1 MLLAKNILEAKFI
14 ERPNRFLGIVEL
26 NSYKIQCFIP
36 NPGRMREL
44 LTDNRKVWL
53 NSVPNKNRKTS
64 YDLIA
69 VEHEDKIVSI
79 DSRVPNKFIF
89 NLLQKKFLFDFKFD
103 EIKPEYSYQNSRLDF
118 FLRKENE
125 KYLVEVKS
133 CTLVK
138 DKIALFPDAPTERGA
153 RHVHELIGALEN
165 GYKSF
170 LIFIIQRDDAE
181 FFSPNEET
189 DKIFSEKLKLAE
201 KKGVII
207 KALTNRVFID
217 QNNLY
222 IEPSNEIKL
231 KIN

>member
-1 MLLAKNILEAKFI
+1 MLLAKNIFDANFV

-26 NSYKIQCFIP
+26 KSEKIQCFIP
-36 NPGRMREL
+36 NPGRMKEL
-44 LTDNRKVWL
+44 LTENKKVWL
-53 NSVPNKNRKTS
+53 NSISKNNRKTS

-79 DSRVPNKFIF
+79 DSRVPNKFVF
-89 NLLQKKFLFDFKFD
+89 NLLQKKYLFNFEFD
-103 EIKPEYSYQNSRLDF
+103 EIKPEFSYKNSRLDF
-118 FLRKENE
+118 FLRKNNE

-138 DKIALFPDAPTERGA
+138 DKTALFPDAPTERGA
-153 RHVHELIGALEN
+153 RHVSELIGALKD

-170 LIFIIQRDDAE
+170 IIFIIQRDDAE

-189 DKIFSEKLKLAE
+189 DKNFSEKLKLAQKE
-201 KKGVII
+201 GVII
-207 KALTNRVFID
+207 KALTNRVFIRE
-217 QNNLY
+217 NNLY